1 MYSIVKKSGTDSVT
15 TYAINYNACTAE
27 GVAVELPDKKGT
39 ILLVRCRKGAL
50 FCRIFSKEISERLD
64 TPAAFFAASSIEEML
79 EKNPVALTEAALRC
93 GASNEMSGIE
103 ILEVFS

>member
-15 TYAINYNACTAE
+15 TYAINYNDCTAE

-50 FCRIFSKEISERLD
+50 FCRIFQKKYQNAWTHRQHSLRRQ
-64 TPAAFFAASSIEEML
+64 
-79 EKNPVALTEAALRC
+79 ALKKC
-93 GASNEMSGIE
+93 
-103 ILEVFS
+103 